1 MINIKLPVSL
11 FYIWFCRIGYLYCG
25 FFPLLGVT
33 LPLLNF
39 LLPEPEIKFIMKPAR
54 FFILLSV
61 IIAGVFMLTYSSC
74 KKDGPC
80 PPTVT
85 WQGQTYNTV
94 LIGDQCWFKENL
106 NYATGNSWCYD
117 NDHAKCATYGRLYDW
132 ETALGV
138 CPSGWHTPSDA
149 EWIILTD
156 YLGGTN
162 VAGDKM
168 KSISG
173 WYNNGNGSNNSGYTA
188 LPGGYR
194 DYGGGFGSLAKNA
207 TFWSSTE
214 YSSTYSWGRALTY
227 LYDGVYRTY
236 DYKTAGRSARCL
248 QD

>member
-1 MINIKLPVSL
+1 MKAARFLTMLPVL
-11 FYIWFCRIGYLYCG
+11 
-25 FFPLLGVT
+25 
-33 LPLLNF
+33 
-39 LLPEPEIKFIMKPAR
+39 
-54 FFILLSV
+54 
-61 IIAGVFMLTYSSC
+61 IAGVFLLTYSSC
-74 KKDGPC
+74 KKDESC
-80 PPTVT
+80 PPSITYE
-85 WQGQTYNTV
+85 GQTYNTV

-168 KSISG
+168 KSSSG
-173 WYNNGNGSNNSGYTA
+173 WHNNGNGSNSSGFTA
-188 LPGGYR
+188 LPSGSRSSNGNFGGLMK
-194 DYGGGFGSLAKNA
+194 SAS
-207 TFWSSTE
+207 FWSSTE
-214 YSSTYSWGRALTY
+214 KSSFGAWYRSLSSSSGYLHENVYSKG
-227 LYDGVYRTY
+227 DGNSV
-236 DYKTAGRSARCL
+236 RCL